1 MADVIAGRCFVELM
15 IIFNYT
21 VISNIFYVVQTF
33 QQHQNISIFFLS
45 LLTNHKQTTTYLALS
60 DAFAPERSE
69 KKLSVQTTFLFL
81 TIYLCEPYHSR
92 AICVEDIL
100 I

>member
-69 KKLSVQTTFLFL
+69 KKTFGTDYISVPNNILMRAVSFLG
-81 TIYLCEPYHSR
+81 YMC
-92 AICVEDIL
+92 
-100 I
+100 